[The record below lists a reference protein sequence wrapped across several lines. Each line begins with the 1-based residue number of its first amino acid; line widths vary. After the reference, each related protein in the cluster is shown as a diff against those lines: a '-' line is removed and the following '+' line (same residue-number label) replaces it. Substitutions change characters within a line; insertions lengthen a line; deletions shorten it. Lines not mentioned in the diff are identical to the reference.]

1 MAEVITL
8 ARPYAEAL
16 FKITKESLAPSKEE
30 IDLLDVIFHDKN
42 LLNFLANPTISKEE
56 AENFVWSLL
65 PQNFNESLK
74 RLICLLIENS
84 KIAIFGE
91 ILSQYKA
98 LRNQENKILDAVID
112 SAFELTD
119 QQKKSINA
127 TLERKF
133 KKAFNISYVINKNLI
148 GGMKITIGDNVIDGT
163 VLHKLDSLRVA
174 VVKT

>member
-1 MAEVITL
+1 MAEAITL
-8 ARPYAEAL
+8 ARPYAEAM
-16 FKITKESLAPSKEE
+16 FKITKESSAPSKEE
-30 IDLLDVIFHDKN
+30 LDLLDVIFHDQN
-42 LLNFLANPTISKEE
+42 LIEFLTNPTISKEE

-65 PQNFNESLK
+65 PQNFNENLK

-84 KIAIFGE
+84 KIAYFGE

-98 LRNQENKILDAVID
+98 LRNQENNMVDAVID
-112 SAFELTD
+112 SAFELTN

-133 KKAFNISYVINKNLI
+133 KKDFNISYVINKDLI
-148 GGMKITIGDNVIDGT
+148 GGVKITIGDTVIDGT
-163 VLHKLDSLRVA
+163 VLHRLDSLRVA

>member
-1 MAEVITL
+1 MAEAITL
-8 ARPYAEAL
+8 ARPYAEAM

-30 IDLLDVIFHDKN
+30 IDLLDVIFRDKN
-42 LLNFLANPTISKEE
+42 LIEFLANPTISKEE
-56 AENFVWSLL
+56 AENFIWSLL

-74 RLICLLIENS
+74 KLICLLLENS

-91 ILSQYKA
+91 ILSQYKV
-98 LRNQENKILDAVID
+98 LRNQDNNIVDAAID

-119 QQKKSINA
+119 QQKKS
-127 TLERKF
+127 
-133 KKAFNISYVINKNLI
+133 KKDFNISYVINKDLI
-148 GGMKITIGDNVIDGT
+148 GGMKITIGDTVIDGT